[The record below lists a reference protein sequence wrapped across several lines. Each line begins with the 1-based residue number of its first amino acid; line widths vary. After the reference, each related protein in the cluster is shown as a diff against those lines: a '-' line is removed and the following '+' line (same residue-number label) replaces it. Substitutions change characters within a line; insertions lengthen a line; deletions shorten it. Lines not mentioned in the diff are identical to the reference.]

1 MEATMRSITKLLV
14 GTTVVL
20 ATIVA
25 GVPVVGK
32 AVAQE
37 LLINRH
43 SYPVSEMAFQLSDH
57 QKLRKY
63 FVSK

>member
-1 MEATMRSITKLLV
+1 MPSITKLLI
-14 GTTVVL
+14 GTTIVL

-25 GVPVVGK
+25 SVPVVGK

-43 SYPVSEMAFQLSDH
+43 TYPASEMAFRLSDH